1 MLSNDS
7 NSLFLT
13 LFDLMDLTRKG
24 KALPFSC
31 WTAMDK
37 LKFTDGSEVNVMVC

>member
-24 KALPFSC
+24 KVVPFLYC
-31 WTAMDK
+31 TAFDK
-37 LKFTDGSEVNVMVC
+37 LKFTHRSEVNVLVS